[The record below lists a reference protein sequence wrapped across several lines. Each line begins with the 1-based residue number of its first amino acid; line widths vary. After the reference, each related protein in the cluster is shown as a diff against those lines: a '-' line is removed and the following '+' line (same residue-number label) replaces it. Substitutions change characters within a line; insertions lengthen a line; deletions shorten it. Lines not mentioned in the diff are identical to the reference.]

1 MSIVSFIRLLLRF
14 KWVLLTAPVLVA
26 CLVYFA
32 LRGKP
37 DEFATE
43 SVIYT
48 GLVSGF
54 NIESGGESRLDYHI
68 VNSGFDNLITT
79 IKSRETL
86 VSVSS
91 ELLAGVACGKFS
103 YSLLEEDQAFAE
115 LSDELRSW
123 SLSDCEAA
131 RAAIEESLTEGRGQ
145 IYETLL
151 VDQGPLSLQ
160 SLTSNLSVKRINSS
174 DLLEL
179 GFTANDPEFAFDFL
193 TVLNDSFIE
202 RYQRIKRKEVGSVV
216 DFFVAETS
224 RSYERLQIAVN
235 ELKDFGTENRVINY
249 YEQTKAIAGQKE
261 YIDEQI
267 QQETM
272 RIEAAESAIR
282 DLEERIGATA
292 EIRRRGQELVDL
304 RQRYAQLTADQVISQ
319 PSSTGGAS
327 LDSNGDGE
335 LTLLESQI
343 QSSVASLYDARYS
356 KEGMVKT
363 GLVERWVGEMV
374 ALAQATA
381 ARSVLQQRRVEYIK
395 VYDEFAP
402 LGSTLK
408 SLEREV
414 DVAEGEYLELLH
426 SLNQARMRQQ
436 NIEMSSSMEILDPPT
451 FPHEPSGSNLPM
463 LMIAAFIV
471 TLMLGVGAVVAV
483 ELLDESL
490 RSPAEARRRTGM
502 DVLGFI
508 PEHDP
513 SNVSGDGD
521 LNRSVSVLSARLK
534 TIMAREPDKET
545 HLICLA
551 STSEGDGKT
560 TTARLL
566 ARNLSASGLPVFWV
580 LPKSGRTQ
588 APGSDSSPDRSIGN
602 LPDESEATYAV
613 DPEYS
618 KASHI
623 QDLMRLPAGER
634 VVILMELPAFGENE
648 VPVSLLKT
656 ADTLLWV
663 ARAHS
668 IWTELE
674 ESTLRFSKELAGI
687 DPMMVLNAVK
697 RERLES
703 AMGEMNKKRSF
714 LRRGTKRLLQRNFS

>member
-1 MSIVSFIRLLLRF
+1 MSLVSFIRLLLRF
-14 KWVLLTAPVLVA
+14 KWVLMTAPVLVA
-26 CLVYFA
+26 ILVYFA

-37 DEFATE
+37 DQYASQ

-54 NIESGGESRLDYHI
+54 NLESGSEARLDYHV

-79 IKSRETL
+79 IQSRETL
-86 VSVSS
+86 LSVASD
-91 ELLAGVACGKFS
+91 LLADVACGTTR
-103 YSLLEEDQAFAE
+103 YSQLEQDPAVAD
-115 LSDELRSW
+115 LTNHLRSW
-123 SLSDCEAA
+123 SIQDCERA
-131 RAAIEESLTEGRGQ
+131 RAAIEDSLAAGRGFL
-145 IYETLL
+145 YTALL
-151 VDQGPLSLQ
+151 VEEGPFSLR
-160 SLTSNLSVKRINSS
+160 SLTSNLSVRRINSS

-179 GFTANDPEFAFDFL
+179 RFTAEDPDFAHRFL
-193 TVLNDSFIE
+193 TILNDSFID

-216 DFFVAETS
+216 AFFETETA
-224 RSYERLQIAVN
+224 RSYERLQTAVKQ
-235 ELKDFGTENRVINY
+235 LQAFGTENRVINY

-261 YIDEQI
+261 SIDQQI

-272 RIEAAESAIR
+272 RLEAAESAIQ
-282 DLEERIGATA
+282 DLEERIGASD

-304 RQRYAQLTADQVISQ
+304 RQRYAEMTANQVISESTSGGIGSDMGESL
-319 PSSTGGAS
+319 PS
-327 LDSNGDGE
+327 
-335 LTLLESQI
+335 LEMQI
-343 QSSVASLYDARYS
+343 QQNVVDLYDARYS
-356 KEGMVKT
+356 KEGLVKT
-363 GLVERWVGEMV
+363 ELIERWLEEMV
-374 ALAQATA
+374 TLAQTRASLA
-381 ARSVLQQRRVEYIK
+381 VLQQHRSEYIK

-402 LGSTLK
+402 LGSTLS

-436 NIEMSSSMEILDPPT
+436 NIELSSSMDVLDPPSY
-451 FPHEPSGSNLPM
+451 PHEPTGSNLSM
-463 LMIAAFIV
+463 LMIAAFMV
-471 TLMLGVGAVVAV
+471 TLMLGVGSVVAV

-490 RSPAEARRRTGM
+490 RSPAEARRRTGL

-508 PEHDP
+508 PEHSP
-513 SNVSGDGD
+513 SNVSEDSD
-521 LNRSVSVLSARLK
+521 LDRSVKVLSARLK
-534 TIMAREPDKET
+534 TIMAREPHKET

-551 STSEGDGKT
+551 STGEGDGKT

-580 LPKSGRTQ
+580 SPKRGQETNNHVDGEL
-588 APGSDSSPDRSIGN
+588 AHADASDTD
-602 LPDESEATYAV
+602 ATYHV

-623 QDLMRLPAGER
+623 QDLMQLPAGER

-648 VPVSLLKT
+648 IPVSLLKT
-656 ADTLLWV
+656 ADTVLWV

-668 IWTELE
+668 IWTELQ
-674 ESTLRFSKELAGI
+674 ESTLRFAKELAGVE
-687 DPMMVLNAVK
+687 PMMVLNAVK

-714 LRRGTKRLLQRNFS
+714 LRRSTKRLLQRNFS